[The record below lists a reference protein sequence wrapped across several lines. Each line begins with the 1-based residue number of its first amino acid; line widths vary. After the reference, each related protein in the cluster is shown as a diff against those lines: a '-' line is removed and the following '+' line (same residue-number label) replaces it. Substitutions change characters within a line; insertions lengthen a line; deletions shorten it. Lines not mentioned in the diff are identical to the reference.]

1 MNRPFTPKQTCR
13 FFVLFYSLFSAFLIY
28 SYIVK
33 EPIHD
38 SFLFVFPIVQMLKP
52 LKSAKERHYFIL
64 SSVFTVIA
72 MTLTYSV
79 GIWLGHVK
87 PRVLILPAGFAVAIL
102 YRLYFKKEK
111 TDER

>member
-1 MNRPFTPKQTCR
+1 MNTPFSHKQSFQ

-38 SFLFVFPIVQMLKP
+38 SFLFVLPIVQMLKP
-52 LKSAKERHYFIL
+52 FKSAEERRYFIL
-64 SSVFTVIA
+64 ASVFTVNV

-79 GIWLGHVK
+79 GIWLGHIK
-87 PRVLILPAGFAVAIL
+87 PLVLILPAGFALAIL
-102 YRLYFKKEK
+102 YRLYFKKE
-111 TDER
+111 

>member
-1 MNRPFTPKQTCR
+1 MNTPFSHKQSFQ

-38 SFLFVFPIVQMLKP
+38 SFLFVLPIVQMLKP
-52 LKSAKERHYFIL
+52 FKSAEARRYFIL
-64 SSVFTVIA
+64 SSVFTVIV
-72 MTLTYSV
+72 MTLTYGI
-79 GIWLGHVK
+79 GIWLEQIK
-87 PRVLILPAGFAVAIL
+87 PLALILPAGFAVAIL

-111 TDER
+111 TDEG